1 MNSYHLN
8 MVRVDQDGVSFS
20 GLNTQAL
27 LALSSDLSVSEICS
41 LPKGCHNA
49 MPYQEGIIFND
60 TADDVVRYVPRSSQ
74 GVAVPVPTFPVEELE
89 YRGVDDS
96 RIARQ
101 GFGRGL
107 CVINERLIAAGS
119 SPSTISVIDMQEGK
133 RLTAVNLTMDIR
145 NAIHGLE
152 CWPEQWS

>member
-1 MNSYHLN
+1 
-8 MVRVDQDGVSFS
+8 
-20 GLNTQAL
+20 
-27 LALSSDLSVSEICS
+27 
-41 LPKGCHNA
+41 

-60 TADDVVRYVPRSSQ
+60 TADDVVRYVPRSSK
-74 GVAVPVPTFPVEELE
+74 GLAVPVPTFPVEELE

-107 CVINERLIAAGS
+107 CVINERLVAAGS
-119 SPSTISVIDMQEGK
+119 SPSTISIIDMVEGK

-152 CWPEQWS
+152 CWPEQWP